1 MADRRSRLAVLLL
14 KIETTEGVD
23 AAPDA
28 TDAILIE
35 IPSRGIQIGAQVV
48 DTSEVRAT
56 LDASDPIVAGTPL
69 TLQAT
74 VNIRGAALPGDLPNW
89 HPITEIAGFDA
100 VRTRTD
106 LTADTIS
113 FAAAGGHILDSG
125 SGLAAL
131 TAGTLLNLSGAAHAA
146 NRGDFLVATSAA
158 GDLTVTRPDGSAAGL
173 ADEPAGAGITLRH
186 GVAGTAATAGTTTS
200 ATLQAPFGTTAQQYR
215 GMPVVL
221 SGNPAVPALACVTDY
236 GTGRVASLTDLLGS
250 ALSAATKV
258 SIPAN
263 TLYVPTSDPA
273 RIRTATAYLHL
284 DGVVYKMLSVRA
296 NIEAMFPATT
306 ETKPTQLAVT
316 LQGLYGGHADAAS
329 PAVSFGARPT
339 PLNRGGR
346 FLIDRVRAAIR
357 ECSLRANNT
366 LSYPPDT
373 NEAEG
378 MRGPILT
385 ARRWEGTANP
395 QAGLMATRDTFARLR
410 ANATAMIHWRY
421 ADAPLGTGLAGT
433 PGSRIAVTVPA
444 AHYTGHDITDNQG
457 ILRDGDSFRCTGAD
471 AAVLQFCIF

>member
-14 KIETTEGVD
+14 KTETTEGAD

-28 TDAILIE
+28 SDAILIE
-35 IPSRGIQIGAQVV
+35 ILNRGIQIGAQVV

-56 LDASDPIVAGTPL
+56 LDASDPIVVGTPL

-100 VRTRTD
+100 VQTKTD
-106 LTADTIS
+106 IAADTIS

-131 TAGTLLNLSGAAHAA
+131 TAGTLVNVAGAANAA
-146 NRGDFLVATSAA
+146 NNGDFLVATSAA
-158 GDLTVTRPDGSAAGL
+158 GDLTVTKPDGSAAGL
-173 ADEPAGAGITLRH
+173 VTEAAGADVTLRY
-186 GVAGTAATAGTTTS
+186 GVAGTAATAGTTIS
-200 ATLQAPFGTTAQQYR
+200 ATLQAPFGATAQQYR
-215 GMPVVL
+215 GMPLVL
-221 SGNPAVPALACVTDY
+221 SGNPVTPALACIADY
-236 GTGRVASLTDLLGS
+236 TAGRVASLTDLFGS
-250 ALSAATKV
+250 ALSGSTIA

-263 TLYVPTSDPA
+263 TLYLPTSDLTK
-273 RIRTATAYLHL
+273 IKTATAYLYL
-284 DGVVYKMLSVRA
+284 DGVVYKMLWARA

-306 ETKPTQLAVT
+306 ETKPTQLSIT

-346 FLIDRVRAAIR
+346 FLIDRARAAIR
-357 ECSLRANNT
+357 DCSLRANNT

-378 MRGPILT
+378 MRGPIIT

-395 QAGLMATRDTFARLR
+395 QSGLMATRDTFARLR

-444 AHYTGHDITDNQG
+444 AHYTGHDITDDQG